1 MADMFYSLRFYMKI
15 NKNLLV
21 RMIFTAIII
30 LNPFLNFQLNIFV
43 KFIEAL
49 VLLFVSM
56 FMNNFLFQRTRELKS
71 VFLAEGVYLLFNFIL
86 VFLLI
91 KTLTILMLSF
101 NYSTLFID
109 NLQLGTWITFYL
121 ASVLYVVL
129 KFFIK

>member
-1 MADMFYSLRFYMKI
+1 
-15 NKNLLV
+15 
-21 RMIFTAIII
+21 MIFTAIII